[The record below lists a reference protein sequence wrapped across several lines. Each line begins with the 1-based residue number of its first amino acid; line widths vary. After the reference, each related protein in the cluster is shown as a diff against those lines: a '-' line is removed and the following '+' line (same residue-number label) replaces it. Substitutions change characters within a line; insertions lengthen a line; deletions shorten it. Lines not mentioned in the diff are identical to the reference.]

1 MNKHGVYEL
10 AGTILHCISFDRYKC
25 IYLTPLALFLYD
37 IFQEPTTQVLI
48 NLKKLFFAVLC
59 ACQSPIVYEKEGQ
72 LSLVGGVSASHF
84 VS

>member
-1 MNKHGVYEL
+1 MNEYGVYEL
-10 AGTILHCISFDRYKC
+10 ARYNVSFDRY
-25 IYLTPLALFLYD
+25 IYPTPLALFLYD
-37 IFQEPTTQVLI
+37 IFQVPTTQVLI

-59 ACQSPIVYEKEGQ
+59 ACQRPIVYEKEGQ